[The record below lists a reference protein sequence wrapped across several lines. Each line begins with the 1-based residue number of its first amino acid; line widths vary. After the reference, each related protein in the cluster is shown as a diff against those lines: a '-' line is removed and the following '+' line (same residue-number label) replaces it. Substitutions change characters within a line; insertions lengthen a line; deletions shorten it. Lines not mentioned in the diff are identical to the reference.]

1 MSGAATGPSAAIDH
15 LVLACATL
23 ESGIAWAER
32 ALGVRPTVGG
42 RHPQWGTHN
51 ALLSLGEGCYLE
63 LLAPDPAAPQPRA
76 GVGPF
81 GLDSVFPGGAPGAA
95 GAPHP
100 EPRLTAWMVRVAPV
114 GLEAACDAMRAAGVE
129 CGAIR
134 EGSRTRPD
142 GTELRWRLAVPDRPL
157 LGGAAPWPIEWS
169 GAEHPSRTAPAG
181 CRLSWLEVMHPDP
194 ARVRAALGAAGL
206 PQVRVKQAREPGIA
220 AGVACP
226 RGVVVV

>member
-1 MSGAATGPSAAIDH
+1 MSGGATRPSAAIDH
-15 LVLACATL
+15 LVLACGTL

-32 ALGVRPTVGG
+32 TLGVRPAIGG

-63 LLAPDPAAPQPRA
+63 LLAPDPAAPEPRA

-81 GLDSVFPGGAPGAA
+81 GLGAFGAA
-95 GAPHP
+95 GALDAA
-100 EPRLTAWMVRVAPV
+100 PRLTAWMVRVAPG
-114 GLEAACDAMRAAGVE
+114 GLEAACSAMRAAGVE
-129 CGAIR
+129 CGATR

-157 LGGAAPWPIEWS
+157 LGGAAPWLIEWS
-169 GAEHPSRTAPAG
+169 GAEHPSRAAPSG
-181 CRLSWLEVMHPDP
+181 CRLSWLEVLHPDP
-194 ARVRAALGAAGL
+194 VRVRAALGAAGV

-220 AGVACP
+220 AGIACP

>member
-1 MSGAATGPSAAIDH
+1 MSGGATRPSAAIDH

-32 ALGVRPTVGG
+32 TLGVRPEIGG

-63 LLAPDPAAPQPRA
+63 LLAPDPAAPEPRA

-81 GLDSVFPGGAPGAA
+81 GLDVVCAGDAPGAPYA
-95 GAPHP
+95 T
-100 EPRLTAWMVRVAPV
+100 PRLSAWMVRVPLG
-114 GLEAACDAMRAAGVE
+114 GLEAACDAMCAAGVE

-134 EGSRTRPD
+134 EGARTRPD
-142 GTELRWRLAVPDRPL
+142 GSELRWRLTVPPQPL

-169 GAEHPSRTAPAG
+169 GAEHPSRSAPAG

-226 RGVVVV
+226 RGVVVIS

>member
-1 MSGAATGPSAAIDH
+1 MSGGSTRPSAAIDH

-32 ALGVRPTVGG
+32 TLGVRPAVGG

-63 LLAPDPAAPQPRA
+63 LLAPDPAAPEPRA

-81 GLDSVFPGGAPGAA
+81 GLGAVCAA
-95 GAPHP
+95 GAQHAG
-100 EPRLTAWMVRVAPV
+100 PRLTAWMVRVPPG
-114 GLEAACDAMRAAGVE
+114 GLEAACHAMRAAGVD

-134 EGSRTRPD
+134 DGARLRPD
-142 GTELRWRLAVPDRPL
+142 GSELRWRLTVPPEPL
-157 LGGAAPWPIEWS
+157 LGCAAPWLIEWS
-169 GAEHPSRTAPAG
+169 GAEHPSRAAPVG
-181 CRLSWLEVMHPDP
+181 CRLSWLEVTHPEP
-194 ARVRAALGAAGL
+194 ARVRSALEAIGM
-206 PQVRVKQAREPGIA
+206 PQVRAKQSRASGIA

>member
-1 MSGAATGPSAAIDH
+1 MSGGATRPSAAIDH
-15 LVLACATL
+15 LVLACGTL

-32 ALGVRPTVGG
+32 TFGVRPALGG

-63 LLAPDPAAPQPRA
+63 LLAPDPAAPEPRA

-81 GLDSVFPGGAPGAA
+81 GLGAFGAA
-95 GAPHP
+95 GAPDAA
-100 EPRLTAWMVRVAPV
+100 PRLTAWMVRVPLG
-114 GLEAACDAMRAAGVE
+114 GLEPACDAMRAAGVD

-134 EGSRTRPD
+134 EGARTRPD
-142 GTELRWRLAVPDRPL
+142 GSELRWRLTVPPQPL
-157 LGGAAPWPIEWS
+157 LGGAAPWLIEWS
-169 GAEHPSRTAPAG
+169 GAEHPSRAAPAG

-194 ARVRAALGAAGL
+194 ARVRAALGAAGV